1 MAGTSSATSG
11 SGNGFVYLIAGV
23 CALGGLLFGYDIGVI
38 SGALLFIEEDL
49 ALSTFLQS
57 VVVSVLL
64 VGAVVGALAGGPLS
78 DRYGRRRIVM
88 LAAIIFVVGA
98 IGAGLSPGVG
108 ALIAFRF
115 VLGLG
120 VGLASLIVPL
130 YIAEISPADVR
141 GGLVSLNQLMI
152 TIGILAAYLV
162 NYALAE
168 AEAWRWMLALAA
180 VPAVILGVGMFF
192 LPETPRWLV
201 SQDLTDRARAVL
213 TRTRGAARVED
224 ELADIE
230 RVENQEEEG
239 VGELRAPWVR
249 PALIVGIGLAIF
261 QQITGINT
269 IIYYAPTI
277 LKETGFGAS
286 ASILATVGVGVV
298 NVLLTVVAIWLV
310 DRVGRRPLLLF
321 GLIGMIISL
330 VLLGLAFLLPALSG
344 VVGVLSTVC
353 LMLFVASFAV
363 SLGPVF
369 WLMISE
375 IYPLKVRGSA
385 MSVATIANWAS
396 NFVVA
401 LTFLSLVEA
410 LGQTA
415 TFWLYALVSIG
426 AWFFVY
432 FLVPETKGR
441 TLEKIEEDLRQ
452 NVVTT

>member
-1 MAGTSSATSG
+1 MAGTTSVSG
-11 SGNGFVYLIAGV
+11 SANRFVYLIAGV

-38 SGALLFIEEDL
+38 SGALLFIREDL
-49 ALSTFLQS
+49 ALSPFLQS
-57 VVVSVLL
+57 VVVSGLL
-64 VGAVVGALAGGPLS
+64 VGAVVGALVGGPLS
-78 DRYGRRRIVM
+78 DRYGRRRTVM
-88 LAAIIFVVGA
+88 LAALIFVLGA
-98 IGAGLSPGVG
+98 IGAGLSPSVG

-130 YIAEISPADVR
+130 YISEVSPANVR

-162 NYALAE
+162 NFALAE
-168 AEAWRWMLALAA
+168 SEAWRWMLGLAA
-180 VPAVILGVGMFF
+180 IPAVILGVGMFF

-201 SQDLTDRARAVL
+201 SKNLTERARSVL
-213 TRTRGAARVED
+213 RRTRGEERVDE

-230 RVENQEEEG
+230 RVESQEEEG
-239 VGELRAPWVR
+239 LDELRAPWVR
-249 PALIVGIGLAIF
+249 PALIVGVGLAIF

-277 LKETGFGAS
+277 LEETGFGAS

-321 GLIGMIISL
+321 GIIGMIVSL
-330 VLLGLAFLLPALSG
+330 ILLGLAFILPALSG
-344 VVGVLSTVC
+344 VVGILATVC
-353 LMLFVASFAV
+353 LMLYVASFAV

-369 WLMISE
+369 WLLISE
-375 IYPLKVRGSA
+375 IYPLKIRGSA

-401 LTFLSLVEA
+401 LTFLSLVQL

-441 TLEKIEEDLRQ
+441 SLEKIEDDLRN

>member
-1 MAGTSSATSG
+1 MAGTASASG

-38 SGALLFIEEDL
+38 SGALLFIREDL
-49 ALSTFLQS
+49 ALSPFLQS
-57 VVVSVLL
+57 VVVSGLL
-64 VGAVVGALAGGPLS
+64 VGAVVGALVGGPLS
-78 DRYGRRRIVM
+78 DRYGRRKTVM
-88 LAAIIFVVGA
+88 LAALIFVIGA
-98 IGAGLSPGVG
+98 IGAGLSPSVG

-130 YIAEISPADVR
+130 YISEVSPANVR

-162 NYALAE
+162 NFALAE
-168 AEAWRWMLALAA
+168 AEAWRWMLGLAA

-201 SQDLTDRARAVL
+201 SKNLTDRARSVL
-213 TRTRGAARVED
+213 RRTRGEERVD
-224 ELADIE
+224 AELADIE
-230 RVENQEEEG
+230 RVESQEEEG
-239 VGELRAPWVR
+239 LGELRAPWVR

-277 LKETGFGAS
+277 LEETGFGAS

-321 GLIGMIISL
+321 GLIGMIVSL
-330 VLLGLAFLLPALSG
+330 VLLGLAFILPALSG
-344 VVGVLSTVC
+344 VVGIMATVC
-353 LMLFVASFAV
+353 LMLYVASFAV

-369 WLMISE
+369 WLLISE

-401 LTFLSLVEA
+401 LTFLSLVQL
-410 LGQTA
+410 LGQAA

-426 AWFFVY
+426 AWIFVY

-441 TLEKIEEDLRQ
+441 TLEKIEDDLRN
-452 NVVTT
+452 NVVAT

>member
-88 LAAIIFVVGA
+88 LAAIIFVVVA

-201 SQDLTDRARAVL
+201 SQDLTEKARAVL
-213 TRTRGAARVED
+213 TRTRGATRVDD

-230 RVENQEEEG
+230 RVENQEEE
-239 VGELRAPWVR
+239 V
-249 PALIVGIGLAIF
+249 
-261 QQITGINT
+261 
-269 IIYYAPTI
+269 
-277 LKETGFGAS
+277 
-286 ASILATVGVGVV
+286 
-298 NVLLTVVAIWLV
+298 
-310 DRVGRRPLLLF
+310 F
-321 GLIGMIISL
+321 GLVGMIISL